1 MCFDVNFPAVNHPEM
16 ASDSDSF
23 TGLFLTYYCKA
34 LSSVRYCKS
43 YFFHNENWKVENK
56 ERLVIEYS
64 IRFDKNRTFTHKEI
78 NVLLRVEHESLPSL
92 AFHNFY
98 NCKCIYFFEWNNSS
112 MKIDFK
118 NRQCQNSPFLSAPYS
133 IFTAIAAQASAS
145 ARALWWLVRS

>member
-1 MCFDVNFPAVNHPEM
+1 MYQLPFPVMCFDVNFPAVNHPEM

-64 IRFDKNRTFTHKEI
+64 TRFNKNRTPIQNES
-78 NVLLRVEHESLPSL
+78 NVLLYLEHESLPPL
-92 AFHNFY
+92 DLNHNHE
-98 NCKCIYFFEWNNSS
+98 CKSTN
-112 MKIDFK
+112 
-118 NRQCQNSPFLSAPYS
+118 
-133 IFTAIAAQASAS
+133 IFD
-145 ARALWWLVRS
+145 